1 MTIDEVKELAQKVKD
16 GNSTQEEELA
26 LLKYL
31 NEGVEQMREFVKEVM
46 TSDTNTEN
54 NTVAE

>member
-1 MTIDEVKELAQKVKD
+1 MTPDKIKNLAQKVKD
-16 GNSTQEEELA
+16 GESTQEEELA

-46 TSDTNTEN
+46 TTDVNSKTE
-54 NTVAE
+54 